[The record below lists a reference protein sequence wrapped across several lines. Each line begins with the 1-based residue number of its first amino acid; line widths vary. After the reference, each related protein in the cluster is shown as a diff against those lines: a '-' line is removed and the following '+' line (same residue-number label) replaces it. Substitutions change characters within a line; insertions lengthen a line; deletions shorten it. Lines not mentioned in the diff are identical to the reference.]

1 MVRGRWRRAAGST
14 SREESEPRAILVK
27 YSAPRPFAFFLA
39 KGRATASQSEP
50 VQREPVQ
57 REPVQREP
65 IQREP
70 IQREPLQNEPSD
82 G

>member
-14 SREESEPRAILVK
+14 LHEESEPRAILVK
-27 YSAPRPFAFFLA
+27 YSVPRPFAFFLA

-50 VQREPVQ
+50 VQREP
-57 REPVQREP
+57 

-70 IQREPLQNEPSD
+70 IQNEPLQNEPSD